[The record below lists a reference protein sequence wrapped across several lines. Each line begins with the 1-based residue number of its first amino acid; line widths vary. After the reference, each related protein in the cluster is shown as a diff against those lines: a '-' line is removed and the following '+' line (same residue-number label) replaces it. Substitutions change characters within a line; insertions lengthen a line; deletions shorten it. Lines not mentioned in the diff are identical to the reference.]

1 VYRLIGERR
10 AGGEDRGDLLSMLL
24 AARNADDGSFMTDRQ
39 VHDEALTL
47 LMAGHE
53 TTANAVAWTWYLLAR
68 QPRIY
73 ARLREEVDQ
82 VLRGRTPA
90 ATDLHD
96 LPYTLQVL
104 KESMRMYPP
113 VPVVVREASSAVEI
127 GGYGFPAG
135 TRFIVSP
142 YTLHR
147 RPDLFADPERF
158 DPDRFAPEVE
168 DRLPK
173 GAHLPFVSGP
183 RNCIGNGFA
192 LMEGQIVLATL
203 AQRVTFSLVP
213 GQRIVREALIT
224 LRPRDGIRMRV
235 ERR

>member
-1 VYRLIGERR
+1 LIAERR
-10 AGGEDRGDLLSMLL
+10 AGGEDQGDLLSMLL
-24 AARNADDGSFMTDRQ
+24 AAHDADDGSFMTDQQ
-39 VHDEALTL
+39 VRDETLTL

-53 TTANAVAWTWYLLAR
+53 TTANALTWTWYVLA
-68 QPRIY
+68 QHPPIY
-73 ARLREEVDQ
+73 ARLREEVDR
-82 VLRGRTPA
+82 VLRGRTPTA
-90 ATDLHD
+90 ADLQS
-96 LPYTLQVL
+96 LPYSLQVL
-104 KESMRMYPP
+104 KESMRLYPP
-113 VPVVVREASSAVEI
+113 VPLVVREASCPVEI
-127 GGYGFPAG
+127 GGYSFPSG

-158 DPDRFAPEVE
+158 DPDRFAPAAEA
-168 DRLPK
+168 RLPK
-173 GAHLPFVSGP
+173 GAYVPFVSGP
-183 RNCIGNGFA
+183 RNCIGNNFA

-203 AQRVTFSLVP
+203 AQRVHFSLVP